1 MDEVLRV
8 EELTKKFPGVLAV
21 DRLTFG
27 LARGELL
34 AVLGENGAGKSTLTK
49 MISGVILPDS
59 GRIVLDGREFV
70 SNTAHDSIKAG
81 IAMVYQE
88 LSMVGSMSI
97 AENIFA
103 NRQPING
110 IGLIQRGKLFR
121 DTSDLMEKF
130 NLRINPRTLVKH
142 LSMGQQ
148 QLIEILK
155 AISQNPKVLI
165 LDEPTSSLTET
176 EVALLFGIIE
186 KLKKEGLSFIYITH
200 KLSEVFKLAD
210 RVLVMRD
217 GKYIATKTP
226 DEVTTMDLITL
237 MVGREDRG
245 PVFRRARQGKGRGD
259 VFLREGPLVARRIPG
274 TSASRSDGGKSWAS
288 RASSA
293 RDERRWCGE
302 SPAWKSS
309 PGEAS
314 SSTAKT
320 SRSAASPKRSRRASP
335 TSPKIGRL
343 SVCISTSR
351 SRPISSPR
359 PWTGSAGR
367 A

>member
-142 LSMGQQ
+142 LSMG
-148 QLIEILK
+148 
-155 AISQNPKVLI
+155 
-165 LDEPTSSLTET
+165 SS
-176 EVALLFGIIE
+176 
-186 KLKKEGLSFIYITH
+186 S
-200 KLSEVFKLAD
+200 S
-210 RVLVMRD
+210 
-217 GKYIATKTP
+217 
-226 DEVTTMDLITL
+226 
-237 MVGREDRG
+237 
-245 PVFRRARQGKGRGD
+245 
-259 VFLREGPLVARRIPG
+259 
-274 TSASRSDGGKSWAS
+274 SRS
-288 RASSA
+288 
-293 RDERRWCGE
+293 
-302 SPAWKSS
+302 
-309 PGEAS
+309 
-314 SSTAKT
+314 
-320 SRSAASPKRSRRASP
+320 
-335 TSPKIGRL
+335 
-343 SVCISTSR
+343 
-351 SRPISSPR
+351 
-359 PWTGSAGR
+359 
-367 A
+367 